1 MPKVTYISPN
11 EVQTVVDVPVGMTLM
26 HGALLNNVPGLLAEC
41 GGAML
46 CATCHIYLDLET
58 ANKIAMPSDL
68 EREKLA
74 KVNQRKSTSRLSCQ
88 IKMTDELD
96 GIIVQLPESQ
106 VWA

>member
-11 EVQTVVDVPVGMTLM
+11 EIQTVVDVPIGMTLM

-46 CATCHIYLDLET
+46 CATCHVYLDLET
-58 ANKIAMPSDL
+58 ANKIAMPTNL

-74 KVNQRKSTSRLSCQ
+74 KVSHRKSTSRLSCQ
-88 IKMTDELD
+88 IKMTEQLD
-96 GIIVQLPESQ
+96 GIVVRLPESQ